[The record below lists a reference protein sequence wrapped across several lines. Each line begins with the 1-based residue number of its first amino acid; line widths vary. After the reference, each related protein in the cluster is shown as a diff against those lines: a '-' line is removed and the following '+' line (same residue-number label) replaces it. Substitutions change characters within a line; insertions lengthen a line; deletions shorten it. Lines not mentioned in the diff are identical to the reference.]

1 MNMIIAGIILYIVV
15 LLITL
20 AFCKISHKAD
30 EDIEEIIKDRKQ
42 NE

>member
-20 AFCKISHKAD
+20 AFCKVSHRAD
-30 EDIEEIIKDRKQ
+30 EDIEEIIKDREQ

>member
-20 AFCKISHKAD
+20 AFCKVSHRAD
-30 EDIEEIIKDRKQ
+30 ENIEEIIKDRKQ

>member
-1 MNMIIAGIILYIVV
+1 MIIAGIILYIVV

-20 AFCKISHKAD
+20 AFCKVSHRAD
-30 EDIEEIIKDRKQ
+30 EDIEKIIKDRKQ

>member
-1 MNMIIAGIILYIVV
+1 MNMIIAGVIIYIVV

-20 AFCKISHKAD
+20 AFCKVSHIAD

>member
-1 MNMIIAGIILYIVV
+1 MNMIIAGVILYVVV

-20 AFCKISHKAD
+20 AFCKVSHRAD
-30 EDIEEIIKDRKQ
+30 EDIEEIIKDREQ

>member
-1 MNMIIAGIILYIVV
+1 MIIAGVIIYIVV

-20 AFCKISHKAD
+20 AFCKVSHIAD

>member
-20 AFCKISHKAD
+20 AFCKVSHRAD

>member
-1 MNMIIAGIILYIVV
+1 MNMIIAGVILYIVV

-20 AFCKISHKAD
+20 AFCKVSHRAD

>member
-1 MNMIIAGIILYIVV
+1 MIIAGVILYIVV

-20 AFCKISHKAD
+20 AFCKVSHRAD
-30 EDIEEIIKDRKQ
+30 EDIEEIIKDREQ

>member
-1 MNMIIAGIILYIVV
+1 MIIAGIILYIVV

-20 AFCKISHKAD
+20 AFCKVSHIAD

>member
-1 MNMIIAGIILYIVV
+1 MIIAGVILYIVV

-20 AFCKISHKAD
+20 AFCKVSHRAD

>member
-1 MNMIIAGIILYIVV
+1 MIIAGIILYIVV

-20 AFCKISHKAD
+20 ALCKVSHIAD

>member
-1 MNMIIAGIILYIVV
+1 MIKLIIALLVYIVV

-20 AFCKISHKAD
+20 AFCKVSHIAD

>member
-1 MNMIIAGIILYIVV
+1 MIIAGIILYIVV

-20 AFCKISHKAD
+20 AFCKVSHKAD

>member
-1 MNMIIAGIILYIVV
+1 MIKLIIALLVYIVV

-20 AFCKISHKAD
+20 AFCKISDIAD
-30 EDIEEIIKDRKQ
+30 EDIEEIIKDKKR

>member
-1 MNMIIAGIILYIVV
+1 MNMIIAGVILYVVV

-20 AFCKISHKAD
+20 AFCKVSHRAD
-30 EDIEEIIKDRKQ
+30 ENIEEIIKDRKQ

>member
-1 MNMIIAGIILYIVV
+1 MIIAGVILYVVV

-20 AFCKISHKAD
+20 AFCKVSHRAD

>member
-1 MNMIIAGIILYIVV
+1 MNMIIAGVILYVVV

-20 AFCKISHKAD
+20 AFCKVSHIAD

>member
-1 MNMIIAGIILYIVV
+1 MIIAGIILYIVV

>member
-1 MNMIIAGIILYIVV
+1 MIIAGIILYIVV

-20 AFCKISHKAD
+20 AFCKVSHRAD
-30 EDIEEIIKDRKQ
+30 EDIEEIIKDKKR

>member
-1 MNMIIAGIILYIVV
+1 MIIAGIILYIVV

-20 AFCKISHKAD
+20 AFCKVSHRAD

>member
-1 MNMIIAGIILYIVV
+1 MIIAGVILYIVV

-20 AFCKISHKAD
+20 AFCKVSHIAD

>member
-1 MNMIIAGIILYIVV
+1 MIIAGVILYVVV

-20 AFCKISHKAD
+20 AFCKVSHRAD
-30 EDIEEIIKDRKQ
+30 EDIEEIIKDREQ